1 MTNSRSR
8 YALLGLLT
16 LGPMSGYDLKK
27 IAEQSIAH
35 FWSESYGQIY
45 PTLKQLVSE
54 KLATVKEQSG
64 NGTRARQVYSI
75 TAKGR
80 LELEQWLAAPPQQDP
95 PRMELLLKLFFAR
108 QGDARAA
115 ARHVAEYLAEQRS
128 THQRYAEIGRSLS
141 KHHRDNPDLPY
152 WLLTLRF
159 GELITEAHIRWAEEA
174 QHFLDKPSAAR
185 ARSK

>member
-1 MTNSRSR
+1 MTHSRSK

-27 IAEQSIAH
+27 VAEQSIAH

-45 PTLKQLVSE
+45 PTLKQLVAE
-54 KLATVKEQSG
+54 KLATMREESG
-64 NGTRARQVYSI
+64 NGARARQVYTI

-80 LELEQWLAAPPQQDP
+80 QELEKWLAQSPHQDP

-108 QGDARAA
+108 QGKVEATAQQ
-115 ARHVAEYLAEQRS
+115 VGEYLAAERAKPA
-128 THQRYAEIGRSLS
+128 RYAEIRRSLG
-141 KHHRDNPDLPY
+141 KHHPDNPDLPY

-159 GELITEAHIRWAEEA
+159 GELIAEAHIRWAEEA
-174 QHFLDKPSAAR
+174 QQFLETQGAAR
-185 ARSK
+185 SRSK

>member
-1 MTNSRSR
+1 MTNSRSK
-8 YALLGLLT
+8 YAVLGLLT

-27 IAEQSIAH
+27 VAEQSIAH

-45 PTLKQLVSE
+45 PTLKQLVTE
-54 KLATVKEQSG
+54 KLATVREESG
-64 NGTRARQVYSI
+64 NGARARQVYSI

-80 LELEQWLAAPPQQDP
+80 HELAEWLADRPHQDP

-108 QGDARAA
+108 QGEAATA
-115 ARHVAEYLAEQRS
+115 ARHVAEYLAAQRS
-128 THQRYAEIGRSLS
+128 THQRYAEIRRSLG

-159 GELITEAHIRWAEEA
+159 GELMTEAHIRWAEEA
-174 QHFLDKPSAAR
+174 QDFLDKPSAAR

>member
-1 MTNSRSR
+1 MANSRSK
-8 YALLGLLT
+8 YAVLGLLT

-27 IAEQSIAH
+27 VAEQSIAH

-54 KLATVKEQSG
+54 KLAVVKEESG
-64 NGTRARQVYSI
+64 NGARARQVYTI

-80 LELEQWLAAPPQQDP
+80 QELAEWLKERPQQDP

-108 QGDARAA
+108 QADTEAA
-115 ARHVAEYLAEQRS
+115 AKHVADYLAGQRA
-128 THQRYAEIGRSLS
+128 TQERYAGIRRSLG